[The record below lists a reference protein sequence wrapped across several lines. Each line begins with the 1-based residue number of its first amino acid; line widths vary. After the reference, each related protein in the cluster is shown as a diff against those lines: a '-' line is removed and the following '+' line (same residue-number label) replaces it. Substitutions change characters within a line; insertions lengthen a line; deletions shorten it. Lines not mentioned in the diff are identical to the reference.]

1 VKRLFTILFCLLQ
14 LSFFAQSNRTDSLI
28 KVLKNCKVDTAKVK
42 LLNVIGWDVSYV
54 DLDSGLSYAKESY
67 DLAKKIHYSYENASI
82 CNTIGSIY
90 SDQGKLDDALKY
102 YYEGLTY
109 CETYKLYFDEGNL
122 YNSIAIIF
130 QRKKEFRKAI
140 SNYYKAIKAYQ
151 LEEKGQVAEYT
162 MYSNIGGVYEGMEMH
177 DSALYFV
184 NKAYEFNLKNNK
196 KKKLVYN
203 YATLSEIYFALKDYK
218 HAEEFSQKCISI
230 AREFN
235 DRFILSQILTSLGNQ
250 QLVLKKYKE
259 ALLSLNEAIDIAKES
274 GELEV
279 LSEAHK
285 TMSDVYKEMGD
296 YKKALDYRL
305 IYQAYK
311 DSMFNKDNN
320 HHLQELE
327 TKYETEKKQKEIIGL
342 NEKNKTQQLE
352 SEKNK
357 VLLYSAIGGGLA
369 LLVIALIL
377 YNRNALKQ
385 KTNAKLELVNKEIHL
400 QKELVEE
407 KNKEITD
414 SINYALRI
422 QQSILTSDNYFK
434 KHTNDVFILFK
445 PKDIVSGDFYW
456 ALHHEDKFIVM
467 TADCTGHGV
476 PGAMMSMMGVNFL
489 NEIVTEKHISG
500 PADILNQLRKDI
512 IKALNPEDSTVETKD
527 GLDCCLCSFDF
538 HHMKLSYANANN
550 NFYIIRDKELITSQ
564 SNKMPVGAG
573 HNSMELFKEWQID
586 LQKNDIVITL
596 TDGYADQF
604 KYKQLE
610 TTLLESAHLP
620 LSEIKN
626 VLDVA
631 IDSWKGNLEQ
641 VDDICIIGLK
651 I

>member
-1 VKRLFTILFCLLQ
+1 
-14 LSFFAQSNRTDSLI
+14 
-28 KVLKNCKVDTAKVK
+28 
-42 LLNVIGWDVSYV
+42 VSYL
-54 DLDSGLSYAKESY
+54 DLDSGLTYAKESY

-109 CETYKLYFDEGNL
+109 CEKYKLYFDEGNL

-196 KKKLVYN
+196 KKKLGYN

-218 HAEEFSQKCISI
+218 HAEEFSQKCIAI

-250 QLVLKKYKE
+250 RLALKKYKE
-259 ALLSLNEAIDIAKES
+259 ALESLNEAIDMAKES

-279 LSEAHK
+279 LSEAHR

-305 IYQAYK
+305 VYQTYK

-342 NEKNKTQQLE
+342 NEKNKMQQLE

-456 ALHHEDKFIVM
+456 ALHHENKFIVM
-467 TADCTGHGV
+467 TADCKGHGV

-489 NEIVTEKHISG
+489 NEIVTEKHISS

-550 NFYIIRDKELITSQ
+550 NFYIIRDKELITAQ

-604 KYKQLE
+604 GGPKGKKFKYKQLE
-610 TTLLESAHLP
+610 TLLLESAHLP
-620 LSEIKN
+620 LSEMKN
-626 VLDVA
+626 ILDIA

-641 VDDICIIGLK
+641 VDDICIIGIK
-651 I
+651 V